1 MVRTGFRP
9 VAGRPPLLG
18 FGNTNLDLG
27 MFWYYH
33 DSKPNGSFSYGQGAP
48 SPVSKARAERAV
60 IKTAEATMTIERLA
74 TVDQTS
80 PETKSNIEDDLCS
93 ACHMAHI
100 AVTLAE
106 RALGNGAAVDAEEA
120 NVLLW
125 ALYETRSKI
134 RDARDGYLGSD

>member
-1 MVRTGFRP
+1 
-9 VAGRPPLLG
+9 
-18 FGNTNLDLG
+18 
-27 MFWYYH
+27 
-33 DSKPNGSFSYGQGAP
+33 
-48 SPVSKARAERAV
+48 
-60 IKTAEATMTIERLA
+60 MTIERLA

-80 PETKSNIEDDLCS
+80 PETKPNPEDDLVS

-106 RALGNGAAVDAEEA
+106 KALGNGAAQETYHVDAEEA